1 VGEVVGFGLSND
13 ERRGDTSQ
21 FGHAF
26 DIARRAGL
34 AAVPHG
40 GELLGP
46 DHISEVMRE
55 LVPDRL
61 GHGVRAAEDERVLA
75 DIVERGVAL
84 EVNPGSNIGLGV
96 YGEASEVPLRT
107 LVDAGALVA
116 LGADDPLLFGTRLVD
131 QYEMARSAHGFTD
144 RELAALAASSIRA
157 SRASSGTK
165 ASLLAEV
172 DAWLLSPDP
181 DDRLD
186 ALHPGGTVTIG

>member
-1 VGEVVGFGLSND
+1 M
-13 ERRGDTSQ
+13 
-21 FGHAF
+21 
-26 DIARRAGL
+26 RA
-34 AAVPHG
+34 
-40 GELLGP
+40 
-46 DHISEVMRE
+46 
-55 LVPDRL
+55 LVPDRI

-144 RELAALAASSIRA
+144 QELAALAASSIRA

-165 ASLLAEV
+165 ARLLAEV

-181 DDRLD
+181 ADRLD
-186 ALHPGGTVTIG
+186 ALRPGGTVTIG